1 MRLLIF
7 ILLLPFLAKAQT
19 LDYNKVIVPEHIA
32 TQVFEEKLVQLAWK
46 NNPSN
51 DILLQ
56 NIKIAEREKKVS
68 SLGWL
73 SEIYASG
80 NLNEFTIDP
89 NRETDNVFF
98 PRYNFGIRVSLGT
111 FFVTPQQ
118 VKIAND
124 RINNAKSAVGEQK
137 LSVRETVLS
146 NVEKFKQYYKFIKLR
161 EQIREDYFTL
171 YKDSERRF
179 SLGEVSMEIYRNS
192 VQAYYKQVELVIEAQ
207 TNFNSS
213 KLLLESLIGVPL
225 QEIDGYQAFLQK
237 LDAELRAY

>member
-7 ILLLPFLAKAQT
+7 ILLLPFVTKAQT

-51 DILLQ
+51 EILLQ
-56 NIKIAEREKKVS
+56 NIKIAEREKRVS
-68 SLGWL
+68 GLGWL

-111 FFVTPQQ
+111 FFITPQQ

-213 KLLLESLIGVPL
+213 KLLLESLVGVPL
-225 QEIDGYQAFLQK
+225 QEIDGYQGFLQK